1 MWSRTETFSTS
12 CSMSD
17 QAADDSGADDSVSV
31 GGCWLVRDDRVLAS
45 LEVPEG
51 RRGKV
56 KGLLGRDSFE
66 GAILLR
72 GARSVHTVGMT
83 FDLDIALLDAE
94 NVVIKTLRLKR
105 NRVSAP
111 IVRAKAV
118 LEAEAGAFG
127 LWDLKIGDEL
137 EIRHVTGQP

>member
-1 MWSRTETFSTS
+1 M
-12 CSMSD
+12 
-17 QAADDSGADDSVSV
+17 
-31 GGCWLVRDDRVLAS
+31 RDDRVLAS

-51 RRGKV
+51 RRGKA

-83 FDLDIALLDAE
+83 FDLDIALLDAD
-94 NVVIKTLRLKR
+94 NVVIKTLRLRR

-137 EIRHVTGQP
+137 EIRHVAGQP